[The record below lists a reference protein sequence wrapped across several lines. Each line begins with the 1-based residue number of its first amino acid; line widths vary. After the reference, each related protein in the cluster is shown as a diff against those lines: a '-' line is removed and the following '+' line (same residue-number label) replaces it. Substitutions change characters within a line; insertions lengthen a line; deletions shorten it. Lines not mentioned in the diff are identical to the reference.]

1 MEEEGRKYSI
11 LSGIC
16 RGRGE
21 EVLDTLRDMDSRRGE
36 SIRIWILIGICRGK
50 IGY

>member
-1 MEEEGRKYSI
+1 MERKRGGRFGYLVGYGEEKERKYLI

-21 EVLDTLRDMDSRRGE
+21 EVLDT
-36 SIRIWILIGICRGK
+36 
-50 IGY
+50 